1 MLPKSETRKSSLS
14 SRRQFLQRAVVS
26 GAAAYGAL
34 DLARTRTPPAAT

>member
-1 MLPKSETRKSSLS
+1 MLPKGDSQKSSLS

-34 DLARTRTPPAAT
+34 ELSQSATPPAAT